1 MCAVQDKRGVM
12 YFGTGNGV
20 LEFDGQQWGFITVQ
34 TGAYVRAMAI
44 DSSGVVYVGGA
55 GQFGYL
61 KADDSGQL
69 QFQSLTGKLS
79 QEDLFFFDIWKIHAT
94 KTEVFFQSQESLIR
108 YDLASK
114 TMTVFYPDNSYH
126 LSFMCENEL
135 YIRSRQVGVQKFENG
150 NLTLLPG
157 TEVF

>member
-1 MCAVQDKRGVM
+1 MRLLLLTLFLSCGYLILAQDYYPPIVNYSTQQYGKDRNPEIMCAVQDKRGVM

-79 QEDLFFFDIWKIHAT
+79 
-94 KTEVFFQSQESLIR
+94 
-108 YDLASK
+108 
-114 TMTVFYPDNSYH
+114 
-126 LSFMCENEL
+126 
-135 YIRSRQVGVQKFENG
+135 
-150 NLTLLPG
+150 
-157 TEVF
+157 